1 MITSSQFVLTS
12 RYSTTCQ
19 RKAPLIS
26 NGANATSLEKTTAP
40 GIRSSKLNLRAR
52 ISRLIIYLP
61 G

>member
-1 MITSSQFVLTS
+1 LLSKMLKSKPGADMITSSQFVLTS

-40 GIRSSKLNLRAR
+40 GIRSS
-52 ISRLIIYLP
+52 S
-61 G
+61 